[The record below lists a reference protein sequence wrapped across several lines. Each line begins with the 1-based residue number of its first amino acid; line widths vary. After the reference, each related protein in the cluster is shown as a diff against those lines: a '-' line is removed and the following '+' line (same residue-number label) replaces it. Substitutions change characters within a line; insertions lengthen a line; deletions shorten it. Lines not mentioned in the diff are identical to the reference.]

1 MEDKTT
7 VGIIG
12 YGEIGSS
19 LAKVYQEKGIV
30 PMIRD
35 LNVNT
40 IHGDID
46 VLDIC
51 LPYGENFISTVNSYI
66 DEYLPKITIIHS
78 TVPVGTTKQI
88 SRPVVHSPVR
98 GIHPNLK
105 EGIEKFVKFIGYNN
119 PVDLELAKEH
129 YESLKIVFYPVN
141 NTDATELA
149 KLTSTTYYGLCIAW
163 HGEMKKM
170 CDKHNI
176 DFDVINK
183 WTLSYNIGYMGLD
196 MQNVVRPN
204 LYPPEN
210 GIGGHCIIPNVELL
224 MEQFESKAL
233 DLIMECNNEKKDKKY
248 PEGSLLNELP
258 PSDYQMG
265 N

>member
-1 MEDKTT
+1 MEDKTR

-19 LAKVYQEKGIV
+19 LAKVYQEKGLV

-40 IHGDID
+40 IHGKIDI
-46 VLDIC
+46 LDIC

-66 DEYLPKITIIHS
+66 DLYLPKLTIIHS

-98 GIHPNLK
+98 GVHPNLK
-105 EGIEKFVKFIGYNN
+105 EGIEKF
-119 PVDLELAKEH
+119 
-129 YESLKIVFYPVN
+129 
-141 NTDATELA
+141 
-149 KLTSTTYYGLCIAW
+149 AW

-170 CDKHNI
+170 CDKYNI

-210 GIGGHCIIPNVELL
+210 GIGGHCVIANTELL
-224 MEQFESKAL
+224 QKEFESKAL
-233 DLIMECNNEKKDKKY
+233 DLIMEYANKEETK
-248 PEGSLLNELP
+248 
-258 PSDYQMG
+258 
-265 N
+265 